1 MSVPK
6 SKRKQSELDVLV
18 EADTLATYTIKLC
31 TNEKKFPKRYRW
43 CITQQIVSAAVS
55 VAKYT
60 SMANAIVANTEDS
73 FLLRQSYQQHATAE
87 IDGLLT
93 MMDISYRTFSSLRNQ
108 SDTQEINMSHWS
120 AQAHKVRSLL
130 FSWKKS
136 DKERYKKAMANS

>member
-73 FLLRQSYQQHATAE
+73 FWLRQSYQQHAIAE

-108 SDTQEINMSHWS
+108 SDTQKINYKRVLNHGKLM
-120 AQAHKVRSLL
+120 QCTGTIIMQLL
-130 FSWKKS
+130 K
-136 DKERYKKAMANS
+136 